1 MRFTGMNQN
10 NSSAEMTSSNKKNQQ
25 LRRMQRCIDC
35 AVNAREALHKLQSG
49 TRYQYNGIQLRGRSR
64 CNVSILN
71 SSPTKALPA
80 LEQASEEAEKY
91 LTVRIESLYHQKE
104 KKSKLNKKMMSD
116 ERFAPADSEKGSG
129 TSKEAAVTY
138 RKSPTARARK
148 GSEYLA
154 AEVEAAMNAVYGPM
168 NDEKDIKRQQ
178 CAQCGCD
185 KSMSVCKVPLLL
197 PSMSPMFVKQ
207 TVREKDKRESMN
219 NSDPLKENEEHDVY
233 VCGACRFRDDC
244 VIEGLTDDSAHRDS
258 LLRNL
263 DRRRRYIQ
271 CLRNTSASAQKENRH
286 MDHSL
291 QNLRLLRRKSLNS
304 SLRNSR
310 EVYNAR
316 VADYETHGLTSE
328 DVNEKIMQRDEFR
341 KSLSSLIIDAL

>member
-1 MRFTGMNQN
+1 MNQN
-10 NSSAEMTSSNKKNQQ
+10 NKSSAEMTSSNKKNQQ

-35 AVNAREALHKLQSG
+35 AVNAREALNKLQSG
-49 TRYQYNGIQLRGRSR
+49 TRYQQNDKQLRRRSG
-64 CNVSILN
+64 CNVSVLN
-71 SSPTKALPA
+71 SPPTKALPA

-91 LTVRIESLYHQKE
+91 LTVRIESFYHQKE
-104 KKSKLNKKMMSD
+104 KNSKLNKKILAD
-116 ERFAPADSEKGSG
+116 ERFATADSEKGSG
-129 TSKEAAVTY
+129 RIKEAAVTY
-138 RKSPTARARK
+138 RKSPAARARK

-154 AEVEAAMNAVYGPM
+154 AKVEAAMNAVYGPM
-168 NDEKDIKRQQ
+168 YDEKDIKRQQ

-207 TVREKDKRESMN
+207 TVREKDKRESMSI
-219 NSDPLKENEEHDVY
+219 SDPLNENKEHEVY

-244 VIEGLTDDSAHRDS
+244 VIEGVADDSAHRDS

-271 CLRNTSASAQKENRH
+271 CLRSSSACAQKENRH
-286 MDHSL
+286 MVHST
-291 QNLRLLRRKSLNS
+291 QNLRPPRRKSLNS

-310 EVYNAR
+310 DVYNAR
-316 VADYETHGLTSE
+316 VADYATHELTSE
-328 DVNEKIMQRDEFR
+328 DVNEKIMQREEFR